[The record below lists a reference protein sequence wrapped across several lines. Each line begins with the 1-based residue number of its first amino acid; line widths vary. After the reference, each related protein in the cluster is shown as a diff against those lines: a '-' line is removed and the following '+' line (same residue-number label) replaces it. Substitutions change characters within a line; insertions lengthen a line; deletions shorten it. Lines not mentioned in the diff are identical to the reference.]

1 MKQQPQLPPPPPGF
15 SLDQPMPPPP
25 PGFSLDQPMPPPPP
39 GFSLDAA
46 APPQSAADLF
56 APGNEQLLEK
66 ARAKNR
72 SDLPGQLYGLG
83 YGAVKSVLGGAGEA
97 ENLVRKT
104 VPEYF
109 GAKPLYEV
117 NTLGNK
123 SGTFLPTM
131 EQVKGAAT
139 SMGIPAPANTS
150 AETVGEFI
158 PAVKAGVSGVQALAG
173 ALKNAKTARAANAVT
188 SLDDINKTTTDL
200 YTAAKNEG
208 VAITPSAWNEFS
220 KNLGRDMTSQEAML
234 TTGSSPAIKALDTI
248 QAETA
253 TNAPITLEKADKIR
267 AAVNGYVKEALRSG
281 NDNEARLAVVM
292 KNKLDDFLN
301 NLENNPG
308 SYTGDA
314 SKAIPILREARA
326 SSQKGFKADTIR
338 EFKALAESQK
348 GAKYNP
354 VLVENKLRDK
364 FVKLEQDLIEN
375 PSLAKGWTPAERAAI
390 QKVVQGGPV
399 QEVMRQ
405 LSKPLPIIG
414 SQGSVIPIIGSTAK
428 RISASVGQKNVKL
441 LDELVRRGGPAVKT
455 SANLRPTARQAA
467 LAAALSL
474 NRGQD
479 DQRPN
484 YEDIP

>member
-1 MKQQPQLPPPPPGF
+1 MAEINDWEPIDDWQPVNK
-15 SLDQPMPPPP
+15 
-25 PGFSLDQPMPPPPP
+25 
-39 GFSLDAA
+39 AA

-56 APGNEQLLEK
+56 APGNEKLLEK

-117 NTLGNK
+117 DTLGNK

-139 SMGIPAPANTS
+139 SMGIPAPANKS

-173 ALKNAKTARAANAVT
+173 ALKSAKNARAANVAT

-200 YTAAKNEG
+200 YTAAKNES
-208 VAITPSAWNEFS
+208 VAIKPEAWNEFS

-267 AAVNGYVKEALRSG
+267 ASINGYVKEALRSG

-308 SYTGDA
+308 SYTGNA

-338 EFKALAESQK
+338 EFKELAEAQK

-354 VLVENKLRDK
+354 VLVENELRDQ
-364 FVKLEQDLIEN
+364 FVKLEQDFIKH
-375 PSLAKGWTPAERAAI
+375 PSLAKAWTPAERAAI
-390 QKVVQGGPV
+390 QKVVQGGPL
-399 QEVMRQ
+399 QEAMRQ
-405 LSKPLPIIG
+405 LSKPFPLLGAP
-414 SQGSVIPIIGSTAK
+414 GSVTPFIGSTAK
-428 RISASVGQKNVKL
+428 RVSASVGQKNVKL

-484 YEDIP
+484 YEEIP

>member
-1 MKQQPQLPPPPPGF
+1 MASADDYAKWIVANSDKKGTPEFNTVASAYKEAKSSEAP
-15 SLDQPMPPPP
+15 
-25 PGFSLDQPMPPPPP
+25 
-39 GFSLDAA
+39 AA
-46 APPQSAADLF
+46 TETNVF
-56 APGNEQLLEK
+56 APGNEKLLEK

-72 SDLPGQLYGLG
+72 ADLPGQLYGLG
-83 YGAVKSVLGGAGEA
+83 YGAVKSVLGGAGEV

-117 NTLGNK
+117 DTLGNK

-150 AETVGEFI
+150 AETVGEFL
-158 PAVKAGVSGVQALAG
+158 PAVKAGVSGIQALAG
-173 ALKNAKTARAANAVT
+173 ALKNAKNARAANVAT
-188 SLDDINKTTTDL
+188 SLDDINKTTKDL

-208 VAITPSAWNEFS
+208 VAIKPEAWNEFS

-234 TTGSSPAIKALDTI
+234 TTGTSPAIKALDTI

-267 AAVNGYVKEALRSG
+267 ESVNGYVKEALKSG
-281 NDNEARLAVVM
+281 NDNEARLAIVM

-308 SYTGDA
+308 SYTGNA
-314 SKAIPILREARA
+314 SKAIPILKEARA

-338 EFKALAESQK
+338 EFKELAEAQK

-354 VLVENKLRDK
+354 VLVENKLRDS
-364 FVKLEQDLIEN
+364 FVKLEQDFIEN
-375 PSLAKGWTPAERAAI
+375 PSLAKAWTPAERAAI

-399 QEVMRQ
+399 QEAMRQ
-405 LSKPLPIIG
+405 LSKPFPIIG
-414 SQGSVIPIIGSTAK
+414 VSGSVVPIIGSTAK

-441 LDELVRRGGPAVKT
+441 LDELVRRGRPAVKT
-455 SANLRPTARQAA
+455 GANLRPTARQAA

-479 DQRPN
+479 DQSPN
-484 YEDIP
+484 YEDFTQ

>member
-1 MKQQPQLPPPPPGF
+1 MKYAGLPEG
-15 SLDQPMPPPP
+15 
-25 PGFSLDQPMPPPPP
+25 
-39 GFSLDAA
+39 AIV
-46 APPQSAADLF
+46 SASTPRENYAGLPAGSVISNEEPDLF
-56 APGNEQLLEK
+56 APGNEKLLEK

-72 SDLPGQLYGLG
+72 ADLPRQLYGLG
-83 YGAVKSVLGGAGEA
+83 YGAVKSVLGGAGEI

-109 GAKPLYEV
+109 GAKPLYNFGDVAGDKSETFFPTMKEV
-117 NTLGNK
+117 K
-123 SGTFLPTM
+123 SG
-131 EQVKGAAT
+131 AT
-139 SMGIPAPANTS
+139 SIGIPVPSNIG
-150 AETVGEFI
+150 AESVGEFI
-158 PAVKAGVSGVQALAG
+158 PAIKAGVGAAQSLVG
-173 ALKNAKTARAANAVT
+173 ALRNAKNARAAIP
-188 SLDDINKTTTDL
+188 SLKKINENTDDL

-208 VAITPSAWNEFS
+208 VAIKPEAWNEFS

-484 YEDIP
+484 YEDTP